1 MKVVIDSNIFIM
13 CLNPASKY
21 NSVFTELVKGSYTL
35 AVSTDITFEYLE
47 IFQQKFQH
55 TKAEMMNRFLRESN
69 HVTNTDIYYY
79 WSLISIDPD
88 DNKYVDCAIAANAD
102 YIVTN
107 DKHFNI
113 LKQVSFP
120 KVDCVAVE
128 EFMEI
133 LKGFE

>member
-1 MKVVIDSNIFIM
+1 MAISKKSPYHRIITALRTGVYKLYISTEIYFEIAEKIEEKFKKEVAEAFLDALYVSPYVISSEPVYKWNI
-13 CLNPASKY
+13 
-21 NSVFTELVKGSYTL
+21 
-35 AVSTDITFEYLE
+35 
-47 IFQQKFQH
+47 
-55 TKAEMMNRFLRESN
+55 
-69 HVTNTDIYYY
+69 
-79 WSLISIDPD
+79 ISIDPD

-120 KVDCVAVE
+120 KVECITVE

>member
-55 TKAEMMNRFLRESN
+55 TKAEMMDRFLRESN
-69 HVTNTDIYYY
+69 HVTNTEIYNC
-79 WSLISIDPD
+79 WRLITIDPD

-107 DKHFNI
+107 DKHLNVLNKLAFLRLN
-113 LKQVSFP
+113 V
-120 KVDCVAVE
+120 
-128 EFMEI
+128 
-133 LKGFE
+133 